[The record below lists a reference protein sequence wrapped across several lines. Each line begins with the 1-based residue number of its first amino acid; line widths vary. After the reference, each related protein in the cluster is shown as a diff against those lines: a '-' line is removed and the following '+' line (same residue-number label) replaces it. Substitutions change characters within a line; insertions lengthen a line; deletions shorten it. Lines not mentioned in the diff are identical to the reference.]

1 MMIQPA
7 KDFALKFLKIA
18 SKLSSSLGFDG
29 FFSALARLRLVIVLC
44 LAFAVFVILPSQSM
58 ELFRYTAQLFADSYR
73 RDFQDPRGLIEAIV
87 LVLSA
92 CLLAVSFLVLAC
104 LLNVSN
110 GDEASGRTTSRLN
123 RHVLSL
129 IACAPC
135 LAIAAGLSRA
145 LVGGDLSKLTEA
157 LLRGSQASIIKDLD
171 LTPDQLRQLSGFD
184 AVMQLQLNWGLHVGI
199 VVFLSL
205 ALAFFFVGRAFGSLE
220 GGHGSSSRAASRLI
234 ALGLML
240 PVVLSIAFV
249 VFPVSLARGLT
260 SFGVVCL
267 FFLTMALFLA
277 ALRLVELRTQK
288 PLLFLL
294 LICSFAFG
302 VFGLNDNHSIR
313 ELVSRPSGMASPPAV
328 QPRPSIGV
336 GFKRWLDARREKA
349 DFNAARSYP
358 VYVVAAEG
366 GGIYAAFRTATF
378 LATLQDE
385 CPRFSHHLFAISSVS
400 GGSVGAAVYSGLLRK
415 VKQGDERFQPNSGC
429 VKVGANTGGLFFND
443 LAEDILK
450 DDFLSPVLAAFLFPD
465 FLQKF
470 LFFPISQ
477 FDRSIALEKSL
488 ETSWDRQTWKYRAKF
503 PERWVDD
510 ANPLRESFA
519 DQWNSK
525 SDVPAL
531 FINTTEIE
539 SGRGRA
545 FAPFAIQT
553 SEVSSFPLSGL
564 NTGNDAAG
572 LDIPLRLSTAAV
584 ISARF
589 PWLTPPGSFLQTGQ
603 VAKVHLVDGGYLDNS
618 GVVTALAIVREM
630 EAALNEMSPRPKVE
644 INLIVLT
651 SKDFSD
657 LPIMLGDY
665 LAPLQT
671 LDSTRMARGT
681 IAVEQAER
689 QLSETKSTVLEKAE
703 LVGYSYPLPLGWRL
717 SLITRTL
724 VLGQNGDASRCR
736 PGKNTTAVIDDLD
749 CLKAK
754 IHRELSE

>member
-1 MMIQPA
+1 M
-7 KDFALKFLKIA
+7 
-18 SKLSSSLGFDG
+18 KLSSSLGFEG
-29 FFSALARLRLVIVLC
+29 FFSTLATLRLVIILC
-44 LAFAVFVILPSQSM
+44 LAFAVFVMLPSQSL
-58 ELFRYTAQLFADSYR
+58 ELFRYTAQLFEESHRMNFD
-73 RDFQDPRGLIEAIV
+73 DLRGLVEAIV
-87 LVLSA
+87 LILSVS
-92 CLLAVSFLVLAC
+92 LLTVSFLVLAW
-104 LLNVSN
+104 LLNASN
-110 GDEASGRTTSRLN
+110 SNEGSGLTASRLN

-135 LAIAAGLSRA
+135 LAVAAGLSRA
-145 LVGGDLSKLTEA
+145 MIGGDLSKLTEA
-157 LLRGSQASIIKDLD
+157 LLQGSQASIAKDLD
-171 LTPDQLRQLSGFD
+171 LTPVESQHVSGFD
-184 AVMQLQLNWGLHVGI
+184 TGAQLHLNWGLHSGI

-205 ALAFFFVGRAFGSLE
+205 ALVFFFLGRTFGSP
-220 GGHGSSSRAASRLI
+220 GGHGLSRRAASRLI
-234 ALGLML
+234 ALGFGL

-249 VFPVSLARGLT
+249 AFPVSLARSLT

-267 FFLTMALFLA
+267 FFMTMALFLA
-277 ALRLVELRTQK
+277 ALRLAEMRTQK

-294 LICSFAFG
+294 LVCSFAFG

-313 ELVSRPSGMASPPAV
+313 ELVAGPSTMPPPGTA
-328 QPRPSIGV
+328 QPRPTIGD
-336 GFKRWLDARREKA
+336 GFRRWLDARKDKS
-349 DFNAARSYP
+349 DFSSARSYP

-378 LATLQDE
+378 LATLQGE

-400 GGSVGAAVYSGLLRK
+400 GGSVGAAVYSGLMEK
-415 VKQGDERFQPNSGC
+415 VNQGDERFQPNSGC
-429 VKVGANTGGLFFND
+429 VKQGANRGGFFFND

-488 ETSWDRQTWKYRAKF
+488 ETSWDRQTGDYHARF
-503 PERWVDD
+503 PQRWIDN
-510 ANPLRESFA
+510 ANPLREPFA
-519 DQWNSK
+519 DQWNLK

-539 SGRGRA
+539 TGRGRV
-545 FAPFAIQT
+545 FAPFAIKT
-553 SEVSSFPLSGL
+553 SEVSSFQLSGL
-564 NTGNDAAG
+564 KTESDAAG
-572 LDIPLRLSTAAV
+572 LDVPLRLSTAAV

-589 PWLTPPGSFLQTGQ
+589 PWLTPPGSFHRT
-603 VAKVHLVDGGYLDNS
+603 APDTKVHLVDGGYFDNS

-630 EAALNEMSPRPKVE
+630 EAALNEMSPRLKVE
-644 INLIVLT
+644 INMIVLT
-651 SKDFSD
+651 SKDFGDS
-657 LPIMLGDY
+657 PMVLGDY
-665 LAPLQT
+665 LAPFQT

-717 SLITRTL
+717 SLITRTI
-724 VLGQNGDASRCR
+724 VLGQNGGASRCR
-736 PGKNTTAVIDDLD
+736 PGGNTPVVIDDPD

-754 IHRELSE
+754 IHRELSQ

>member
-1 MMIQPA
+1 
-7 KDFALKFLKIA
+7 LKLF
-18 SKLSSSLGFDG
+18 SSLGFEG
-29 FFSALARLRLVIVLC
+29 FFSTLATLRLVYILC
-44 LAFAVFVILPSQSM
+44 LAFAVFVMLPSQSL
-58 ELFRYTAQLFADSYR
+58 ELFRYTAQLFEESYR
-73 RDFQDPRGLIEAIV
+73 TNFDDPRGLIEAVV
-87 LVLSA
+87 LILSVS
-92 CLLAVSFLVLAC
+92 LLTVSFLVLAW
-104 LLNVSN
+104 LLN
-110 GDEASGRTTSRLN
+110 ASSGNDGSGFTASRLN

-129 IACAPC
+129 IACAPS
-135 LAIAAGLSRA
+135 LAVAAGLSRA
-145 LVGGDLSKLTEA
+145 MIGGDLSKLKEA
-157 LLRGSQASIIKDLD
+157 LLQGSQASIAKDLN
-171 LTPDQLRQLSGFD
+171 LTPVESQNVSGFD
-184 AVMQLQLNWGLHVGI
+184 TGTQLHLNWGLHSGI
-199 VVFLSL
+199 EVFLSL
-205 ALAFFFVGRAFGSLE
+205 ALVFFIAGRAFGSP
-220 GGHGSSSRAASRLI
+220 GGHGLSRRAASRLI
-234 ALGLML
+234 AFGFGL
-240 PVVLSIAFV
+240 PVVLSVAFV
-249 VFPVSLARGLT
+249 AFPVSLARSLT

-267 FFLTMALFLA
+267 FFMTMALFLA
-277 ALRLVELRTQK
+277 ALRLVEMRTQK

-294 LICSFAFG
+294 LVCSFAFG

-313 ELVSRPSGMASPPAV
+313 ELVVGSSVKAPPGTV
-328 QPRPSIGV
+328 PLRPSIGD
-336 GFKRWLDARREKA
+336 GFRRWLDARKDKA
-349 DFNAARSYP
+349 DPARSYP

-400 GGSVGAAVYSGLLRK
+400 GGSVGAAVYSGLLEK
-415 VKQGDERFQPNSGC
+415 INQGDERFQPKSGC
-429 VKVGANTGGLFFND
+429 IKEGANRGGLFFND

-470 LFFPISQ
+470 LFFPISR

-488 ETSWDRQTWKYRAKF
+488 ETSWDRQTGDYHTRF
-503 PERWVDD
+503 PQRWVDS
-510 ANPLRESFA
+510 ANPLRKPFA

-525 SDVPAL
+525 LDVPAL

-539 SGRGRA
+539 TGRGRV
-545 FAPFAIQT
+545 FAPFAIKT
-553 SEVSSFPLSGL
+553 SEVSSFRMSGL
-564 NTGNDAAG
+564 EAESDAVG
-572 LDIPLRLSTAAV
+572 PDIPLRLSTAAV

-589 PWLTPPGSFLQTGQ
+589 PWLTPPGSFHRT
-603 VAKVHLVDGGYLDNS
+603 APDTKVHLVDGGYLDNS

-651 SKDFSD
+651 SRDFGDS
-657 LPIMLGDY
+657 PIVLSDY

-681 IAVEQAER
+681 IALEQAEH

-703 LVGYSYPLPLGWRL
+703 LAGYSYPLPLGWRL

-736 PGKNTTAVIDDLD
+736 PGKNTAVVIDDPD

-754 IHRELSE
+754 IHWELGH